1 MTAKSM
7 KSEEIFR
14 FGEFQIDVLA
24 RALRREE
31 EIVTLN
37 RRAFD
42 VLLYLVQNPGR
53 VLTREE
59 LLKNV
64 WPETFVDENSL
75 AQSISAL
82 RRALE
87 EKPGDNSYIVTL
99 PGRGYQFVAPVQVVA
114 PESPAIVPDAA
125 SAASRGPSGLI
136 FQQQT
141 IRTSVIT
148 EESGIESTR
157 SRSVVENS
165 DNQELLPAVSSPI
178 KEAGWRPAHLR
189 WAVLGTVLLIT
200 CAALA
205 FWLIPRTLRDRLLRA
220 HPVGGPIQS
229 VAVLPFQNLS
239 GDSSK
244 EYFADGFT
252 DELTTDIAERTK
264 IRVVSRTSVMRY
276 KDSKKALPEIARELA
291 VDAIVE
297 GSVVLSGEQV
307 RITAQLIQASSDQH
321 LWAHSYEREK
331 KDLFSIQRELAATI
345 ASLIGSKTGG
355 ASPLGVNSATAPE
368 RFSAATYELALECG
382 NLRNTA
388 SEPGVTRAI
397 QCYQRVL
404 SLDPNSA
411 AAYAEIAHC
420 YLMLGDPRAQSA
432 AIKAVDL
439 DPSLPEAHLAL
450 ADFTMEQG
458 MDLSG
463 AEREFQQALALNP
476 SYALA
481 RVNYA
486 DLLAGAGR
494 ITEGVAEART
504 ARELDPF
511 SAAVAVFSGRIFFF
525 AGQYDKVI
533 AEEKAALDLD
543 PNVGRAQY
551 WMGYAYEQKGMYKN
565 AIAEYEKALPD
576 SHGILLA
583 ALGRSF
589 VLSGD
594 SGRAAEVKRKIEH
607 HSEKDFM
614 WPYDAALFYA
624 ALGDKDRAFEW
635 LEKERSGW
643 LLFMRVDP
651 RLSALRSDPRFED
664 LAQRVGLPT
673 PPQR

>member
-1 MTAKSM
+1 M
-7 KSEEIFR
+7 KSEGIFQ
-14 FGEFQIDVLA
+14 FGEFRIDVLA
-24 RALRREE
+24 RTLRREE

-53 VLTREE
+53 VLTRDE

-87 EKPGDNSYIVTL
+87 EKPGDNTYIVTL
-99 PGRGYQFVAPVQVVA
+99 PGRGYQFVSVVQVVA
-114 PESPAIVPDAA
+114 PEKPAIVADAA
-125 SAASRGPSGLI
+125 IAASSGTGGLI
-136 FQQQT
+136 FQQQA

-148 EESGIESTR
+148 EESGIESHPR
-157 SRSVVENS
+157 PRLVVEKR
-165 DNQELLPAVSSPI
+165 DNQALRPAVSLPT
-178 KEAGWRPAHLR
+178 KEAGGRPTYFR
-189 WAVLGTVLLIT
+189 WAVLITVLLMT

-205 FWLIPRTLRDRLLRA
+205 FWLIPRALRDRLLRVKA
-220 HPVGGPIQS
+220 LGGPIQS
-229 VAVLPFQNLS
+229 IAVLPFQNLS

-276 KDSKKALPEIARELA
+276 KDSRKALPEIARELA

-297 GSVVLSGEQV
+297 GSVVVSGKQV
-307 RITAQLIQASSDQH
+307 RITAQLIQASTDQH
-321 LWAHSYEREK
+321 LWAHSYERER
-331 KDLFSIQRELAATI
+331 KDLFSIQGELAATI
-345 ASLIGSKTGG
+345 ASLIGSKTEV
-355 ASPLGVNSATAPE
+355 ASLPGVRPSASPE

-382 NLRNTA
+382 KLRST
-388 SEPGVTRAI
+388 SREEGITRAI

-411 AAYAEIAHC
+411 AAYAEIAYS
-420 YLMLGDPRAQSA
+420 YLMLADPRAKAA

-439 DPSLPEAHLAL
+439 DPTLPEAHLAL
-450 ADFTMEQG
+450 AVFKEEQEI
-458 MDLSG
+458 DLAV
-463 AEREFQQALALNP
+463 AESEFKQALALNP

-481 RVNYA
+481 CAGYA
-486 DLLAGAGR
+486 DLLAGVGR
-494 ITEGVAEART
+494 MSEAVAEARR

-511 SAAVAVFSGRIFFF
+511 SAAVAQFSGRILFF
-525 AGQYDKVI
+525 AGHYDKVI

-543 PNVGRAQY
+543 PNAGRAHY
-551 WMGYAYEQKGMYKN
+551 WTGYAYEQEGMYKN
-565 AIAEYEKALPD
+565 AIEDYEKDLSDD
-576 SHGILLA
+576 SHGIFLA
-583 ALGRSF
+583 AKGRSF

-594 SGRAAEVKRKIEH
+594 SRRAAEVKRKIEH
-607 HSEKDFM
+607 HSGKDFM
-614 WPYDAALFYA
+614 WPYDAAMFYA
-624 ALGDKDRAFEW
+624 ALGDKDRAFDW
-635 LEKERSGW
+635 LEKEHSGW

-651 RLSALRSDPRFED
+651 RLSTLRSDPRFEE

-673 PPQR
+673 Q

>member
-1 MTAKSM
+1 MTC
-7 KSEEIFR
+7 
-14 FGEFQIDVLA
+14 V
-24 RALRREE
+24 
-31 EIVTLN
+31 
-37 RRAFD
+37 
-42 VLLYLVQNPGR
+42 
-53 VLTREE
+53 
-59 LLKNV
+59 
-64 WPETFVDENSL
+64 
-75 AQSISAL
+75 
-82 RRALE
+82 
-87 EKPGDNSYIVTL
+87 
-99 PGRGYQFVAPVQVVA
+99 
-114 PESPAIVPDAA
+114 
-125 SAASRGPSGLI
+125 
-136 FQQQT
+136 
-141 IRTSVIT
+141 
-148 EESGIESTR
+148 
-157 SRSVVENS
+157 
-165 DNQELLPAVSSPI
+165 
-178 KEAGWRPAHLR
+178 
-189 WAVLGTVLLIT
+189 
-200 CAALA
+200 ALA
-205 FWLIPRTLRDRLLRA
+205 FWLIPRALRDRLLRG
-220 HPVGGPIQS
+220 HPVGGPILS

-297 GSVVLSGEQV
+297 GSVVLSGQQV
-307 RITAQLIQASSDQH
+307 RITAQLIEASTDQH

-331 KDLFSIQRELAATI
+331 KDLFSIQSELAATI
-345 ASLIGSKTGG
+345 ASLIGSKTEG
-355 ASPLGVNSATAPE
+355 ASPPGVRSSASPE

-382 NLRNTA
+382 NLKNTA
-388 SEPGVTRAI
+388 SEEGITRAI

-404 SLDPNSA
+404 TLDPNSA
-411 AAYAEIAHC
+411 AAYAEISYC

-450 ADFTMEQG
+450 AEFKVGQFDH
-458 MDLSG
+458 SG
-463 AEREFQQALALNP
+463 AEREYQQALALNP

-486 DLLAGAGR
+486 DLLAGTGR
-494 ITEGVAEART
+494 MTEAVAEATT

-511 SAAVAVFSGRIFFF
+511 SAVVAEFSGKIFFF

-543 PNVGRAQY
+543 SNAVHRAQY
-551 WMGYAYEQKGMYKN
+551 WAGYASEQKGMYKN

-576 SHGILLA
+576 SHGIFLA

-594 SGRAAEVKRKIEH
+594 SRRAAEVKRKIEH
-607 HSEKDFM
+607 YSEEDFM
-614 WPYDAALFYA
+614 WPYDAAMFYA

-635 LEKERSGW
+635 LEKEREIHSGW
-643 LLFMRVDP
+643 LLIMRVDP

-673 PPQR
+673 PPER

>member
-1 MTAKSM
+1 M
-7 KSEEIFR
+7 KPEGIYK
-14 FGEFQIDVLA
+14 FGKFQIEALA
-24 RALRREE
+24 RTVRREE
-31 EIVTLN
+31 EVVTLN
-37 RRAFD
+37 RRAFE
-42 VLLYLVQNPGR
+42 VLLYFVQNPGR
-53 VLTREE
+53 VLTRDE

-64 WPETFVDENSL
+64 WPDTFVDENSL
-75 AQSISAL
+75 AQSISVL

-99 PGRGYQFVAPVQVVA
+99 PGRGYQFVSPVQVVA
-114 PESPAIVPDAA
+114 LAKRDAVRDAA
-125 SAASRGPSGLI
+125 TTADRGPSGLI

-148 EESGIESTR
+148 EESGIESHLR
-157 SRSVVENS
+157 PRLAVEKH
-165 DNQELLPAVSSPI
+165 DNQALQPLVSSPT
-178 KEAGWRPAHLR
+178 KETGWRPAYLR
-189 WAVLGTVLLIT
+189 WAVLGTVFLMT

-205 FWLIPRTLRDRLLRA
+205 FWLIPRALRDRLLRV
-220 HPVGGPIQS
+220 HPAGGRIQS

-297 GSVVLSGEQV
+297 GSVVVSGEQV
-307 RITAQLIQASSDQH
+307 RITAQLIQTSTDQH

-331 KDLFSIQRELAATI
+331 KDLFSIQREVAATI
-345 ASLIGSKTGG
+345 ASLIGSKTEG
-355 ASPLGVNSATAPE
+355 ASLPGVRPTSSPE

-382 NLRNTA
+382 KLRST
-388 SEPGVTRAI
+388 SREEGITRAI

-411 AAYAEIAHC
+411 AAYAEIAYS
-420 YLMLGDPRAQSA
+420 YLMLADPRAQAA
-432 AIKAVDL
+432 AIKAVNL
-439 DPSLPEAHLAL
+439 DPTLPEAHFAL
-450 ADFTMEQG
+450 AEFKEEQEI
-458 MDLSG
+458 DLAV
-463 AEREFQQALALNP
+463 AESEFKQALALNP

-481 RVNYA
+481 RVGYA
-486 DLLAGAGR
+486 DLLVGAGR
-494 ITEGVAEART
+494 MSEAVAEARR

-511 SAAVAVFSGRIFFF
+511 SAAVAQFSGRIFFF
-525 AGQYDKVI
+525 AGQYDKAI

-543 PNVGRAQY
+543 SNAERARY
-551 WMGYAYEQKGMYKN
+551 WTGYAYEQKSMYKN
-565 AIAEYEKALPD
+565 AIAEYEKELPDD
-576 SHGILLA
+576 SHGIFLA

-594 SGRAAEVKRKIEH
+594 SRRAAEVKRKIEH
-607 HSEKDFM
+607 HSEKDSM
-614 WPYDAALFYA
+614 WPYDAAMFYA
-624 ALGDKDRAFEW
+624 ALDDKDRAFEC

-673 PPQR
+673 LPER